1 MAVQSPCTEQCKLD
15 RKSGF
20 CTGCLRT
27 KQEIGTWHKMTDHR
41 RHQVI
46 NERARRMA
54 KLAK

>member
-1 MAVQSPCTEQCKLD
+1 MAVQSPCTNLCKLD

-27 KQEIGTWHKMTDHR
+27 KDEIRTWQKMTDHR

-46 NERARRMA
+46 RERARRAA
-54 KLAK
+54 KLAR